1 MNALTKIELAA
12 IILISILTVTLLYSD
27 KIQPS
32 NVEFYTI
39 KRLQE
44 KVFLS
49 IKNSPTDKINY
60 YNQLLDKRLEEFIF
74 LVNNKDYDYFYTASL
89 RYATTAGLMVEI
101 IKSDNLNSVVKT
113 TLAKFKDHQKII
125 QKIYD
130 SYPHAENDRGKFI
143 QDIYN
148 YLEIY
153 ISKLSS

>member
-1 MNALTKIELAA
+1 MNTLTKIKLAA
-12 IILISILTVTLLYSD
+12 ICLLSILTISLLYSD
-27 KIQPS
+27 KVQPS
-32 NVEFYTI
+32 SVELYTI
-39 KRLQE
+39 KRIQE
-44 KVFLS
+44 KVFMS
-49 IKNSPTDKINY
+49 IKNNPVEKINY

-89 RYATTAGLMVEI
+89 RYATTAGLMVEMI
-101 IKSDNLNSVVKT
+101 ESNNLSTFVKP
-113 TLAKFKDHQKII
+113 TLAKFRDHQRVI

-148 YLEIY
+148 YLDIY